1 MEHSVYMELQR
12 RLSNF
17 YFKKVQPNKERYK
30 EICKSRKKH
39 KNIIISLCVSI
50 LLVLILSFESLL
62 LAAAVF
68 VLSVIS
74 ILIYSLNSNSKA
86 TVNNMAI
93 ENDIK
98 TELMGDFVKIF
109 GDLHWQ
115 PGTIITRKVGTAGEL
130 FPQAKVKEY
139 KKNEVVY
146 SSVLNPMYYKNVE
159 KVKSLNLFNLALLG
173 IDDCIQG
180 SYQNV
185 QFSIIEAI
193 TISTAKLILPVLAA
207 ALFSVLPLAIIIILI
222 ILISAYFMII
232 TKYYALIDFLAK
244 FGIPKV
250 ASVVISAAVFVLA
263 IKLVIQLVINPLK
276 PYMGY
281 FRGVIVEFAMNK
293 NFEGH
298 TIILDNSND
307 GRKVKIDKNK
317 FSEVKLEDVE
327 FAKNYTVY
335 STNQIEARYLI
346 TTAFIDRLK
355 NLKTKFNSKY
365 IRVAFKDEKIVIAVH
380 TDRDMFNMSEMF
392 EKSERETFMKLF
404 DEISSV
410 LDFIDQLKLN
420 SKLGL

>member
-1 MEHSVYMELQR
+1 
-12 RLSNF
+12 
-17 YFKKVQPNKERYK
+17 
-30 EICKSRKKH
+30 
-39 KNIIISLCVSI
+39 
-50 LLVLILSFESLL
+50 
-62 LAAAVF
+62 
-68 VLSVIS
+68 
-74 ILIYSLNSNSKA
+74 
-86 TVNNMAI
+86 
-93 ENDIK
+93 
-98 TELMGDFVKIF
+98 
-109 GDLHWQ
+109 
-115 PGTIITRKVGTAGEL
+115 
-130 FPQAKVKEY
+130 
-139 KKNEVVY
+139 
-146 SSVLNPMYYKNVE
+146 
-159 KVKSLNLFNLALLG
+159 
-173 IDDCIQG
+173 
-180 SYQNV
+180 
-185 QFSIIEAI
+185 
-193 TISTAKLILPVLAA
+193 
-207 ALFSVLPLAIIIILI
+207 
-222 ILISAYFMII
+222 MII

-263 IKLVIQLVINPLK
+263 IKLVIQLVINLLK